1 MSSSRRQQLVRHNP
15 EFTGIHPAFPL
26 GQNGKL
32 IAGELNGLTKR
43 EYVASQLLGGLLA
56 GRRAPSAKTFNKL
69 AREAIAHADELLRQ
83 LQETGV

>member
-1 MSSSRRQQLVRHNP
+1 MGKRHALD
-15 EFTGIHPAFPL
+15 FTGIHPAFPL
-26 GQNGKL
+26 GAQGRL

-56 GRRAPSAKTFNKL
+56 NRRRASAKTFQKL
-69 AREAIAHADELLRQ
+69 AAEAIDHADELLRQ

>member
-1 MSSSRRQQLVRHNP
+1 MPRLRRHP
-15 EFTGIHPAFPL
+15 MDFTGVHPAFPL
-26 GQNGKL
+26 GPNGRL

-56 GRRAPSAKTFNKL
+56 GRRAPSAKTFNRL

-83 LQETGV
+83 LQDSGV

>member
-1 MSSSRRQQLVRHNP
+1 MARRHRL

-26 GQNGKL
+26 GPNGRL

-56 GRRAPSAKTFNKL
+56 GRRAPSAKTFHKL
-69 AREAIAHADELLRQ
+69 AGEAIEHADQLLKQ
-83 LQETGV
+83 LQDTGV